1 MESSDEKAN
10 GLPKPFKI
18 KSFFVSPAGSVGSER
33 SPLGS
38 LPALAGAE
46 QVSLATRTLFRARED
61 TGMLDSS
68 RFPFP
73 NTSYKERNLP

>member
-18 KSFFVSPAGSVGSER
+18 KSFFVSPAGSER
-33 SPLGS
+33 SPPGS